1 MPCRFD
7 LRYVPAAE
15 DFSGRE
21 VREAAEEVPPGYQP
35 PSVGAAAMQH
45 TRPKLTWDADD
56 DERKRALSRRPTK
69 EQLRDDDFKA
79 RLPAL
84 HSPRHYRES
93 GNPHACKYRVRHRI
107 AFQHNLPAAAALACF
122 LRGSLA

>member
-15 DFSGRE
+15 DFSARE
-21 VREAAEEVPPGYQP
+21 VREAAEEVPAGYQP

-84 HSPRHYRES
+84 HSRDTTES
-93 GNPHACKYRVRHRI
+93 ANPHSCE
-107 AFQHNLPAAAALACF
+107 
-122 LRGSLA
+122 